1 MNTRLRLIGI
11 PISLGLVLAVFILLI
26 STSFTGITLAAPS
39 DPAADV
45 QIQLDD
51 GQAGCCDINGVN
63 SESSETEDSDSSSTA
78 TTTSAYLDTDW
89 DWQMGES
96 FSHLY
101 SVWGELEFRVLRR
114 GRI

>member
-63 SESSETEDSDSSSTA
+63 SESSETEDSDSS
-78 TTTSAYLDTDW
+78 LH
-89 DWQMGES
+89 
-96 FSHLY
+96 SHDYQRL
-101 SVWGELEFRVLRR
+101 SGHGLGLAD
-114 GRI
+114 GRILFPPL